1 MPAKRHDS
9 VRVLQQN
16 VDLLAAMLSLA
27 ADSPTKAVWIEG
39 FGVVKGA
46 VVIELDGGNRRQSV
60 KQGMLTALQALVD
73 VSGKE
78 PQLRSMAAV
87 RGVERGNEQVI
98 YGFLSAARAVD
109 VTLRIRSAAVEEI
122 AASKAP
128 QLEISLIGDDAPP
141 QQEQTKTSES
151 SPEEKVAVESDGVRK
166 KKSEKV
172 DAKSEPQTFTWGD
185 LAAESAETDAQSAT
199 KPESSTAQ
207 STSRAGD
214 RNEQPKATTGGGMSW
229 GDLAQQSAA
238 EGAATSPADRTPNES
253 WAAVAAMSEKS
264 AAKRLSANDLSRGD
278 ILEHPTLGECKI
290 LSILG
295 EERIMVRPESG
306 PSRKLTL
313 RVFEIVA
320 TEKKGRYELRKRKR

>member
-1 MPAKRHDS
+1 MPAKRHDL

-27 ADSPTKAVWIEG
+27 ADSSTKAVWIEG

-73 VSGKE
+73 VSGEE
-78 PQLRSMAAV
+78 PKLRSMAAV
-87 RGVERGNEQVI
+87 RGAERGKEQII

-109 VTLRIRSAAVEEI
+109 VTLRVRTAAVEEI

-128 QLEISLIGDDAPP
+128 QLEISLVSDETPHQPEAKLNPEPPSAPVEGGDDAEVT
-141 QQEQTKTSES
+141 QSAVVDTKSES
-151 SPEEKVAVESDGVRK
+151 QA
-166 KKSEKV
+166 
-172 DAKSEPQTFTWGD
+172 FTWGD
-185 LAAESAETDAQSAT
+185 LAAQSEDTDALRDSSAG
-199 KPESSTAQ
+199 KQEEKQ
-207 STSRAGD
+207 RASAAG
-214 RNEQPKATTGGGMSW
+214 AMSW
-229 GDLAQQSAA
+229 GDLAAQSAG
-238 EGAATSPADRTPNES
+238 ESETSAAAKPAANES

-320 TEKKGRYELRKRKR
+320 TEKSGRYELRKRKR

>member
-1 MPAKRHDS
+1 
-9 VRVLQQN
+9 
-16 VDLLAAMLSLA
+16 
-27 ADSPTKAVWIEG
+27 
-39 FGVVKGA
+39 
-46 VVIELDGGNRRQSV
+46 
-60 KQGMLTALQALVD
+60 
-73 VSGKE
+73 
-78 PQLRSMAAV
+78 
-87 RGVERGNEQVI
+87 
-98 YGFLSAARAVD
+98 
-109 VTLRIRSAAVEEI
+109 
-122 AASKAP
+122 
-128 QLEISLIGDDAPP
+128 
-141 QQEQTKTSES
+141 
-151 SPEEKVAVESDGVRK
+151 
-166 KKSEKV
+166 
-172 DAKSEPQTFTWGD
+172 
-185 LAAESAETDAQSAT
+185 
-199 KPESSTAQ
+199 
-207 STSRAGD
+207 
-214 RNEQPKATTGGGMSW
+214 MSW